1 MTEKLMDGIWKQ
13 MQLSKGLQEDDKDIY
28 LFGVYQGAILLLNIC
43 TALLIGVALN
53 MLLEIVIYLICFL
66 PLRIFAG
73 GYHAKTQLRCYIMSS
88 FTTVIILL
96 GIQFLQQQ
104 ESIWEF
110 LSYIVSF
117 GIIWRFAPVADANK
131 PLLEKEHVI
140 YQKKVRKVLL
150 LLTGIAALTY
160 FLGFNIISTVIEV
173 SVCFLSVILLMG
185 IYKNKV
191 HCNNIEELECNK

>member
-1 MTEKLMDGIWKQ
+1 MDGIWKQ

-28 LFGVYQGAILLLNIC
+28 VFGVYQGAILLLNIC

-110 LSYIVSF
+110 LSYFVSF

-131 PLLEKEHVI
+131 PLLEKEQVN

-160 FLGFNIISTVIEV
+160 FLGFNIITTVIEV
-173 SVCFLSVILLMG
+173 SVCFLSLILLMG
-185 IYKNKV
+185 IYKNKT
-191 HCNNIEELECNK
+191 HCENIEELGYNK

>member
-1 MTEKLMDGIWKQ
+1 MDGIWKQ

-96 GIQFLQQQ
+96 VIQFLQQQ

-110 LSYIVSF
+110 LIYFVSF
-117 GIIWRFAPVADANK
+117 GVIWRYAPVADANK
-131 PLLEKEHVI
+131 PLLENEQVN
-140 YQKKVRKVLL
+140 YRKKVHKVLL

-160 FLGFNIISTVIEV
+160 FLRFDIITTVIEV

-185 IYKNKV
+185 IYKNKT
-191 HCNNIEELECNK
+191 HCTDIEEL

>member
-1 MTEKLMDGIWKQ
+1 MDGIWKQ

-131 PLLEKEHVI
+131 PLLEKEQVI

-185 IYKNKV
+185 IYKNKI

>member
-1 MTEKLMDGIWKQ
+1 MDGIWKQ

-110 LSYIVSF
+110 LSYFVSF

-131 PLLEKEHVI
+131 PLLEKEQVN

-160 FLGFNIISTVIEV
+160 FLGFNIITTVIEV
-173 SVCFLSVILLMG
+173 SVCFLSLILLMG
-185 IYKNKV
+185 IYKNKT
-191 HCNNIEELECNK
+191 HCENIEELGYNK

>member
-28 LFGVYQGAILLLNIC
+28 VFGVYQGAILLLNIC

-110 LSYIVSF
+110 LSYFVSF

-131 PLLEKEHVI
+131 PLLEKEQVN

-160 FLGFNIISTVIEV
+160 FLGFNIITTVIEV
-173 SVCFLSVILLMG
+173 SVCFLSLILLMG
-185 IYKNKV
+185 IYKNKT
-191 HCNNIEELECNK
+191 HCEIIEELGCNK

>member
-1 MTEKLMDGIWKQ
+1 MDGIWKQ

-28 LFGVYQGAILLLNIC
+28 VFGVYQGAILLLNIC

-110 LSYIVSF
+110 LSYFVSF
-117 GIIWRFAPVADANK
+117 GIIWRFAPVADGNK
-131 PLLEKEHVI
+131 PLLEKEQVN

-160 FLGFNIISTVIEV
+160 FLGFNIITTVIEV
-173 SVCFLSVILLMG
+173 SVCFLSLILLMG
-185 IYKNKV
+185 IYKNKT
-191 HCNNIEELECNK
+191 HCEIIEELGCNK

>member
-1 MTEKLMDGIWKQ
+1 

>member
-1 MTEKLMDGIWKQ
+1 MDGIWKQ

-131 PLLEKEHVI
+131 PLLEKEQVI

>member
-1 MTEKLMDGIWKQ
+1 MDGIWKQ
-13 MQLSKGLQEDDKDIY
+13 MQLSKGLQEDEKDIY

-96 GIQFLQQQ
+96 VIQFLQQQ

-110 LSYIVSF
+110 LIYFVSF
-117 GIIWRFAPVADANK
+117 GVIWRYAPVADVNK
-131 PLLEKEHVI
+131 PLLENEQVN
-140 YQKKVRKVLL
+140 YRKKVHKVLL

-160 FLGFNIISTVIEV
+160 FLRFDIITTVIEV

-185 IYKNKV
+185 IYKNKT
-191 HCNNIEELECNK
+191 HCTDIEELDCNK

>member
-1 MTEKLMDGIWKQ
+1 MDGIWKQ

>member
-1 MTEKLMDGIWKQ
+1 MDGIWKQ

-117 GIIWRFAPVADANK
+117 GIIWIFAPVADANK
-131 PLLEKEHVI
+131 PLLEKEQVI

-185 IYKNKV
+185 IYKNKI

>member
-131 PLLEKEHVI
+131 PLLEKEQVI

>member
-1 MTEKLMDGIWKQ
+1 MDGIWKQ

-110 LSYIVSF
+110 LSYFVSF

-131 PLLEKEHVI
+131 PLLEKEQVN

-160 FLGFNIISTVIEV
+160 FLGFNIITTVIEV
-173 SVCFLSVILLMG
+173 SVCFLSLILLMG
-185 IYKNKV
+185 IYKNKT
-191 HCNNIEELECNK
+191 HCNNIEELGCNK

>member
-1 MTEKLMDGIWKQ
+1 MDGIWKQ

-43 TALLIGVALN
+43 TALIIGVALN

-96 GIQFLQQQ
+96 VIQFLQQQ

-110 LSYIVSF
+110 LSYFVSF
-117 GIIWRFAPVADANK
+117 GVIWRYAPVADANK
-131 PLLEKEHVI
+131 PLLEKEKVN
-140 YQKKVRKVLL
+140 YRKKVHKVLL

-160 FLGFNIISTVIEV
+160 FLRFNIIATVIEV

-185 IYKNKV
+185 IYKTKHIV
-191 HCNNIEELECNK
+191 QT

>member
-1 MTEKLMDGIWKQ
+1 MDGIWKQ

-28 LFGVYQGAILLLNIC
+28 VFGVYQGAILLLNIC

-110 LSYIVSF
+110 LSYFVSF

-131 PLLEKEHVI
+131 PLLEKEQVN

-160 FLGFNIISTVIEV
+160 FLGFNIITTVIEV
-173 SVCFLSVILLMG
+173 SVCFLSLILLMG
-185 IYKNKV
+185 IYKNKT
-191 HCNNIEELECNK
+191 HCEIIEELGCNK

>member
-1 MTEKLMDGIWKQ
+1 MDGIWKQ

-131 PLLEKEHVI
+131 PLLVKEQAI

-185 IYKNKV
+185 IYKNKI

>member
-131 PLLEKEHVI
+131 PLLEKEQVI

-185 IYKNKV
+185 IYKNKI

>member
-1 MTEKLMDGIWKQ
+1 MDGIWKQ

-66 PLRIFAG
+66 PLRIIAG

-131 PLLEKEHVI
+131 PLLEKEQVI